1 MYIQLG
7 LCIMTKLCKWG
18 NSYAVRIPQELIH
31 QLILSE
37 GDELTF
43 ELVGDSLK
51 LSKATTAKTR
61 LKLLVQQFNTA
72 TEIDAPNLSVGL
84 EEW

>member
-1 MYIQLG
+1 
-7 LCIMTKLCKWG
+7 MTKLCKWG

-37 GDELTF
+37 GDELSL
-43 ELVGDSLK
+43 ELIGDSLK
-51 LSKATTAKTR
+51 LSKAITAKSR
-61 LKLLVQQFNTA
+61 LKLLMQQINKA
-72 TEIDAPNLSVGL
+72 VEIDNPGSSVGL